1 MSLEAFLDAVRDS
14 WRLDAACRG
23 MDPEVFHNVKGQP
36 VHLEARAACAAC
48 TVRFDCL
55 SYAVNNGIK
64 VGYWGGR
71 TPRQRNGL
79 RSRIARG
86 EVIA

>member
-1 MSLEAFLDAVRDS
+1 MSLEAFLDAVRDP

-23 MDPEVFHNVKGQP
+23 MDPETFHNVKGQP
-36 VHLEARAACAAC
+36 VHLEAREACERC
-48 TVRFDCL
+48 SVRAECL
-55 SYAVNNGIK
+55 EYAVMHSIK